1 MAEGVSYSV
10 TSICFLYA
18 SCKPALMMSWLP
30 ASILKGNFLFLLCL
44 TVYSISHAGFN
55 FQFATRLIG
64 LLLLFI
70 REQIT

>member
-1 MAEGVSYSV
+1 MAEGVSYPV
-10 TSICFLYA
+10 TSICFLYS
-18 SCKPALMMSWLP
+18 SCKPGLMMSRLP
-30 ASILKGNFLFLLCL
+30 ASIVKGNFLFLLYL
-44 TVYSISHAGFN
+44 TAYSISHAGLS